1 MESEIGGCSSRGM
14 GWKRELQM
22 TLVGFGPGVGW
33 GAGVCV
39 CEICV
44 HRQLPCPAQGKCR
57 VDAARVHHQNEN
69 IISQNCFQNSGRGF
83 RPYFTTVRN
92 RFRVVEMFPHCVHRR
107 KSVMLWW
114 RHLGD
119 TTSARQIIEVLRW
132 SFLGAYIL
140 PICVSSPDENAS
152 MIGLDPP
159 LGPRFD
165 LITSLKALL

>member
-1 MESEIGGCSSRGM
+1 MC
-14 GWKRELQM
+14 
-22 TLVGFGPGVGW
+22 VCVC
-33 GAGVCV
+33 VCV

-57 VDAARVHHQNEN
+57 VDAARVHQQNEN
-69 IISQNCFQNSGRGF
+69 IISQNCFQNSVRGF
-83 RPYFTTVRN
+83 CPYFTTVGN
-92 RFRVVEMFPHCVHRR
+92 RFRVVEMFPYCVHRR
-107 KSVMLWW
+107 KSVTLWC

-119 TTSARQIIEVLRW
+119 TTSARQMIKVLKW

-152 MIGLDPP
+152 LIGLDPP

-165 LITSLKALL
+165 LITSLKALLKY